1 MKHLKKFE
9 SLTIRKRD
17 PRYDDEVKDI
27 IEDCIIDLYDDGFGL
42 NRIDYNKNTE
52 TVDLD
57 DDTYGRV
64 NSEELL
70 ISVYK
75 QIKKVWTG
83 NITIK
88 KYFDKNGVNK
98 TDVSTLRPSG
108 KFLSNDEQRLSDL
121 SEEIGNKLINLLDYE
136 DGFLRVEWLV
146 SGSAM
151 PFGVERNINCNI
163 HFQLNNMILEDEVH
177 KNFES
182 YENLEKIDE
191 GWKDWLM
198 GILISASTLFSNPAS
213 AQTMSDEEIK
223 TEIVDVWEEF
233 KKKAYEKQKDTTD
246 NYRWAIFKDTVGTY
260 LSKCPT
266 GCDEDTLYKI
276 EDVVARLKV
285 DEDGNIVKA
294 KEWRLGSSQIGGEET
309 PNYKTVTKSKGG
321 EPMEEEGWVSFKNIK
336 SKTDYFGKGWDK
348 EKIKK
353 DKDNNVSV
361 KHSQKRPGQ
370 KIDRWEE

>member
-1 MKHLKKFE
+1 MKKIKRYKEFLENAVSTASSTAGMGAVTAAQPGALAGTTGTEGSGDVGFVFKKEKRKKGNPSQVTDMRDLAPAKGITKVEDIKE

-27 IEDCIIDLYDDGFGL
+27 IEDCIIDFYDDGFEL

-64 NSEELL
+64 YSEELL

-108 KFLSNDEQRLSDL
+108 KVLSNDEQRLSDL

-177 KNFES
+177 KN
-182 YENLEKIDE
+182 I
-191 GWKDWLM
+191 
-198 GILISASTLFSNPAS
+198 
-213 AQTMSDEEIK
+213 
-223 TEIVDVWEEF
+223 
-233 KKKAYEKQKDTTD
+233 
-246 NYRWAIFKDTVGTY
+246 
-260 LSKCPT
+260 
-266 GCDEDTLYKI
+266 
-276 EDVVARLKV
+276 
-285 DEDGNIVKA
+285 
-294 KEWRLGSSQIGGEET
+294 
-309 PNYKTVTKSKGG
+309 
-321 EPMEEEGWVSFKNIK
+321 
-336 SKTDYFGKGWDK
+336 
-348 EKIKK
+348 
-353 DKDNNVSV
+353 
-361 KHSQKRPGQ
+361 
-370 KIDRWEE
+370 